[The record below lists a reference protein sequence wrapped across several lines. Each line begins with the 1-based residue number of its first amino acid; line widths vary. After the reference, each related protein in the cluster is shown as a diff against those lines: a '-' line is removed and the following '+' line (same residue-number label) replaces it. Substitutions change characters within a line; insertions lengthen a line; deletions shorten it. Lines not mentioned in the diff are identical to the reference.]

1 MIERDIIT
9 ADAEQLFE
17 LINTYLS
24 ETDRLQ
30 VLKAFD
36 FARRE
41 HGDQRRKT
49 GELFFTHPVTVATY
63 LATYRLDAAALSA
76 ALLHDIAEDTRV
88 SIGHIAAEFG
98 SEVAGLV
105 DGVTK
110 LKEVTRGVAQG
121 KKLAAE
127 ELQQA
132 TSVSYTHLTLPTS
145 DLVSI

>member
-1 MIERDIIT
+1 MCIRDR

-88 SIGHIAAEFG
+88 SVRFEDISGPKGAPVYDCRIKVVLRTAPD
-98 SEVAGLV
+98 VMVCL
-105 DGVTK
+105 
-110 LKEVTRGVAQG
+110 LY
-121 KKLAAE
+121 
-127 ELQQA
+127 
-132 TSVSYTHLTLPTS
+132 TSRCV
-145 DLVSI
+145 